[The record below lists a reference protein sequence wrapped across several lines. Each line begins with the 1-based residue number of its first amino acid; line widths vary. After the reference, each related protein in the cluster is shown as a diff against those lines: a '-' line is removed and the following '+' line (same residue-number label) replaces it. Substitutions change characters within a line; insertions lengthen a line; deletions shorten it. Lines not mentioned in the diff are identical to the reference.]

1 MVTYSSTGT
10 LTPNYLIIA
19 HTRWVIWSTAYTIH
33 KKLTTLRLSKYI
45 SPDHSLF
52 KQPICILFRQL
63 VFQFLGVS
71 ITRLRNNQTNHL
83 LQDARR
89 GEGGGGEGEGEKIPL
104 LTKQTD
110 HHPLSNYHFM
120 IFDF

>member
-19 HTRWVIWSTAYTIH
+19 HTHWVIWSTAYTIH

-52 KQPICILFRQL
+52 KQPICILFMQL
-63 VFQFLGVS
+63 VIQFLGVS
-71 ITRLRNNQTNHL
+71 NTRLHNKQTNHL
-83 LQDARR
+83 LHDAGR
-89 GEGGGGEGEGEKIPL
+89 GEGGGGVGGKRFYCL
-104 LTKQTD
+104 LNKLTTT
-110 HHPLSNYHFM
+110 HLVTNYHFM
-120 IFDF
+120 IFVF

>member
-19 HTRWVIWSTAYTIH
+19 HTHWVIWSTAYTIH
-33 KKLTTLRLSKYI
+33 KKLTTVRLSKYI

-52 KQPICILFRQL
+52 KQPICILFMQL
-63 VFQFLGVS
+63 VIQFLGVS
-71 ITRLRNNQTNHL
+71 NTRLHNNQTNHL
-83 LQDARR
+83 LHDAGR
-89 GEGGGGEGEGEKIPL
+89 GGEGEGEKIPL

-110 HHPLSNYHFM
+110 HHPISNYHFM
-120 IFDF
+120 IFVF